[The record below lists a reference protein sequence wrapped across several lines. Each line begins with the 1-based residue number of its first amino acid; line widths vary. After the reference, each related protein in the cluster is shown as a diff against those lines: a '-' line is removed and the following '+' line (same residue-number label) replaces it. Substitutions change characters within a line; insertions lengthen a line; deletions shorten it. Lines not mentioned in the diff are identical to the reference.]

1 MASQAA
7 KMKSFKTYTTMN
19 ESIAY
24 TAVVLDKKS
33 HDLLVSEMK
42 HHIPEGWEVY
52 AHHMTINMGAY
63 KIRDEVGKRVTLTA
77 SSVAHDAKVVAVSV
91 YGYPSSNSQPHIT
104 VAVNKAEGGKPK
116 DSNSLKKW
124 ETIHPIRLTGTVTE
138 VSQ

>member
-1 MASQAA
+1 
-7 KMKSFKTYTTMN
+7 MKSFKTFITMN

-63 KIRDEVGKRVTLTA
+63 KIRDEVGKKVTLTA
-77 SSVAHDAKVVAVSV
+77 SSVAHDDKVVAVSV
-91 YGYPSSNSQPHIT
+91 YGYPSSNTHPHIT

-124 ETIHPIRLTGTVTE
+124 LNIPPIRLTGTVTE